1 MQAARQSSEIAASP
15 SGSAFT
21 AGRPDS
27 DVDGLAGFP
36 TTDPTGK
43 PEQLSLDLGD
53 EMSLFA
59 RVLTHPAPVAMS
71 RAASPARVE
80 GIEAA
85 EAAEAATKT
94 AARADVSAQELQG
107 LFRTKGWGR

>member
-1 MQAARQSSEIAASP
+1 MQAARLSSEIAASS

-21 AGRPDS
+21 VGRPDA

-59 RVLTHPAPVAMS
+59 RVLTHPGPVAMS

-80 GIEAA
+80 VA
-85 EAAEAATKT
+85 EGAEAATKA